1 MEELARDVNRCCGL
15 LRPFY
20 ITPTQSWHARSSEV
34 KEKEHVT
41 HNFDRC
47 GLPGDI
53 VRCNRPSVSAAAE
66 RRIDARGCSFVTC
79 KDSIGKIQES
89 IQRERYCGPN
99 PLPVRKELN
108 ELRLA
113 AEKVYGAALERK
125 GKAERIRSSLSLMGR
140 NDDLFALPGKIKSNI
155 AKGNFAGASARRKR
169 GTVAVR

>member
-1 MEELARDVNRCCGL
+1 M
-15 LRPFY
+15 
-20 ITPTQSWHARSSEV
+20 
-34 KEKEHVT
+34 
-41 HNFDRC
+41 
-47 GLPGDI
+47 
-53 VRCNRPSVSAAAE
+53 
-66 RRIDARGCSFVTC
+66 TC

-155 AKGNFAGASARRKR
+155 AKGNFAGELC
-169 GTVAVR
+169 AVRSRQAWYRCNALSGTFARMRLAPWVVQAVRTTP